1 MGLVT
6 LGEYDDIERGKFQTE
21 VTDFIKQVHDH
32 GLKAHAFTFRNEY
45 MKLYWDHGQDPYSQM
60 EEFLDLGLDGYFT
73 DFPLTARRFLHYKD
87 RLCSSSFIPKL
98 STTLLILLSF
108 VHLVFLI
115 YFI

>member
-45 MKLYWDHGQDPYSQM
+45 MKLYWDHGQDPYSQLKD
-60 EEFLDLGLDGYFT
+60 FLDLGIDGYFT
-73 DFPLTARRFLHYKD
+73 DFPLTVRRFLHYED
-87 RLCSSSFIPKL
+87 LLCTPLDSTKSGSSQKSRG
-98 STTLLILLSF
+98 SVSTLLTLL
-108 VHLVFLI
+108 
-115 YFI
+115 